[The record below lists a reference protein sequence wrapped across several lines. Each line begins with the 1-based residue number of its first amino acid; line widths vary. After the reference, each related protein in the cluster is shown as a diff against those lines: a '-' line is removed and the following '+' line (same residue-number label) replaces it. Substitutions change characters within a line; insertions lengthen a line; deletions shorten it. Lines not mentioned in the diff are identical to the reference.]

1 MSLSLWALGPVAL
14 AVGLCLLPVRSE
26 SQARPAL
33 TPEDVKQI
41 NELTEA
47 FAKGVLAK
55 EWKTVSALYA
65 ENAVL
70 YPPGETAVKGRTSI
84 EACLAGLP
92 GMTGFTVRT
101 TSVEGRDDPVR
112 TRDLHDDDR
121 VAARS
126 EADRGVWV
134 LRAVQPQ
141 TIRRALADHSAH
153 AQRALD

>member
-1 MSLSLWALGPVAL
+1 MKTLTLVVL

-47 FAKGVLAK
+47 FGKGILAK

-65 ENAVL
+65 DNAVL

-101 TSVEGRDDPVR
+101 TSVEGRDDLAYAQG
-112 TRDLHDDDR
+112 TYTM
-121 VAARS
+121 
-126 EADRGVWV
+126 
-134 LRAVQPQ
+134 
-141 TIRRALADHSAH
+141 TIGRRAKRSRSRRLDTSCRSAASNQTGAGSSSVH
-153 AQRALD
+153 MLNAH